1 MHAGRQGGCDTSR
14 RKWYKAWLLTSH
26 AKKIRSLVSEM
37 LRKRVTQDRTA
48 KISNRT
54 TCRILYEFKG
64 RRDSTLTR
72 GGSGKVCDDPGRTLG
87 KSQNLLSIPLTL
99 LEEKNTISFLT
110 GMLWAFGEHAYLSVT
125 RWKVPCQL
133 NLNPYYNVLLWKQR
147 CQTVMDKGLKVEI
160 LCFKIKSLHAK

>member
-37 LRKRVTQDRTA
+37 LRKRVTQDRIA

-99 LEEKNTISFLT
+99 LEEKNTISFLI
-110 GMLWAFGEHAYLSVT
+110 GML
-125 RWKVPCQL
+125 
-133 NLNPYYNVLLWKQR
+133 
-147 CQTVMDKGLKVEI
+147 
-160 LCFKIKSLHAK
+160 